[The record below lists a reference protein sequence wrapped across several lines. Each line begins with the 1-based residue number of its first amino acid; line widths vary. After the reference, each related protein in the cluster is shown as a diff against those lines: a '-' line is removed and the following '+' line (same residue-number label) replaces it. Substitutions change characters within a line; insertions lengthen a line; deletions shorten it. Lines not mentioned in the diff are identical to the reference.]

1 MELKVKGAIS
11 VWDKQ
16 QCKYSVWVRD
26 FVDLH
31 DVKIVP
37 YNGTYVAIKN
47 TQKIEDNVVVDDI
60 DIEALKEKIK
70 RLNDECAGR
79 AITSFYSVTSQIN
92 IVSAILI
99 ELVNNTDTSY
109 LSDDRKK
116 ELNDFILFV
125 RNKEEK
131 KKKKQELDNLI
142 DKETDASKIS
152 QYLLS
157 EQLENEKDS

>member
-1 MELKVKGAIS
+1 M
-11 VWDKQ
+11 
-16 QCKYSVWVRD
+16 
-26 FVDLH
+26 
-31 DVKIVP
+31 
-37 YNGTYVAIKN
+37 
-47 TQKIEDNVVVDDI
+47 VDDI
-60 DIEALKEKIK
+60 DIEALKEKFK
-70 RLNDECAGR
+70 CLNDECARR
-79 AITSFYSVTSQIN
+79 AITSLYSVTSQIN

-125 RNKEEK
+125 RNKEEILA
-131 KKKKQELDNLI
+131 KKQELDNLI

-157 EQLENEKDS
+157 EQLKNEKDS

>member
-1 MELKVKGAIS
+1 M
-11 VWDKQ
+11 
-16 QCKYSVWVRD
+16 
-26 FVDLH
+26 
-31 DVKIVP
+31 
-37 YNGTYVAIKN
+37 
-47 TQKIEDNVVVDDI
+47 
-60 DIEALKEKIK
+60 
-70 RLNDECAGR
+70 
-79 AITSFYSVTSQIN
+79 TSQIN

-125 RNKEEK
+125 RNKEEILA
-131 KKKKQELDNLI
+131 KKQELDNLI